1 CYRDW
6 SSDVCSSDLPACTAR
21 PFARSS
27 NATQATLALRRVRGT
42 SKRMRGARGVLFNT
56 SQLVIAAALGGL
68 VYHAFL
74 PHHGPAPLGRFENL
88 WALPAAAT
96 TMQLTNTAS
105 VTLMV
110 GLQLRRS
117 PRQILH
123 LMRQPPGLERV
134 GLFL

>member
-1 CYRDW
+1 MAVSQSGR
-6 SSDVCSSDLPACTAR
+6 A
-21 PFARSS
+21 
-27 NATQATLALRRVRGT
+27 
-42 SKRMRGARGVLFNT
+42 ARGPAVGSVYLW
-56 SQLVIAAALGGL
+56 LVALVSITVLGGL
-68 VYHAFL
+68 VYQAFL

-88 WALPAAAT
+88 WALPAAAM

-123 LMRQPPGLERV
+123 LMRQPPGPERV
-134 GLFL
+134 GLFLIGLTAPFARAQYSCAPLVMPVPA